1 MLITYNTCFSSL
13 GNGIWSTIQDRIKCR
28 GQEIIRDI
36 MDGKYYINLCGEGQF
51 LHSQSNISFI
61 FNTDGAPLYSS
72 SGVSLWPVFLAI
84 NELPSPER
92 CSVHDNV

>member
-1 MLITYNTCFSSL
+1 MSL
-13 GNGIWSTIQDRIKCR
+13 QGEGMWSTIQERIRGR

-36 MDGKYYINLCGEGQF
+36 MDGKYYIKLCKEGQF
-51 LHSQSNISFI
+51 LHNKSNISFI

-72 SGVSLWPVFLAI
+72 SSVSLWPVVRSI

-92 CSVHDNV
+92 